1 MDKDK
6 IKGSLDQL
14 KGEAKEQWGKLTND
28 RSTETEGKMD
38 KVKGKVKEGVGKVK
52 GKMVVMVFSDVV
64 LLSPQNR
71 SCLPYYF

>member
-1 MDKDK
+1 MGKDK

-38 KVKGKVKEGVGKVK
+38 KVKGKVKEGAGKLK
-52 GKMVVMVFSDVV
+52 EKWS
-64 LLSPQNR
+64 
-71 SCLPYYF
+71 